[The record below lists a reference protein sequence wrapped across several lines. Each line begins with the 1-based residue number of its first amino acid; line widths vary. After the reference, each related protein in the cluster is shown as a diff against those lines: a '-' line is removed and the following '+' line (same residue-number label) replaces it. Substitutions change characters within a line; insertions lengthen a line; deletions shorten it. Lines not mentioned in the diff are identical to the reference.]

1 MAPIKLFSFSILFLL
16 FSCSTDNSEKKVTP
30 QFKSFELSGTDTI
43 NAIDINGLRQGI
55 WLMPISKDTMVYLND
70 TGFSA
75 KTITTGEIIRQLK
88 IDGSKGIMF
97 FHDSLTVKS
106 K

>member
-1 MAPIKLFSFSILFLL
+1 MTAIKLFSFFIIFLL
-16 FSCSTDNSEKKVTP
+16 FSCSTNNSEKKEMP

-43 NAIDINGLRQGI
+43 NAIDGNGLRQGI

-88 IDGSKGIMF
+88 IDGGKGIMF
-97 FHDSLTVKS
+97 FHDSLTVKG